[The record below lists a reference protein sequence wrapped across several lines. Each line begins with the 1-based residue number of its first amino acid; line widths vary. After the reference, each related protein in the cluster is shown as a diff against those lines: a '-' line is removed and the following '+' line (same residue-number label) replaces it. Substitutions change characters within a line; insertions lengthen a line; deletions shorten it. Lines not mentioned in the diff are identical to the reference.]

1 MKKNKIKLYY
11 NYIKIKSNYN
21 IKRIKLYHNLIYYNL
36 KIKLKN
42 QRNNRKNEEQAFGR
56 CSLESDVNC
65 VCFLDSNELLETTQP
80 NIK

>member
-42 QRNNRKNEEQAFGR
+42 QRNNRKNE
-56 CSLESDVNC
+56 
-65 VCFLDSNELLETTQP
+65 
-80 NIK
+80 